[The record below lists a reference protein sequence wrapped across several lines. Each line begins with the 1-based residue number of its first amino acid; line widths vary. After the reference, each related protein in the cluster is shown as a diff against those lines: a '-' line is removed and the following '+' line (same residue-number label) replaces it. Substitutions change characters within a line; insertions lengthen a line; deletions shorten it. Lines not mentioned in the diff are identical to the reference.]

1 MQYSAETLAFASEL
15 AEEIKVHNFRFFQ
28 ATQQEGERARN
39 NFQRDYARILY
50 SSSFRRLQGKMQLL
64 GIDHAHFHRNRL
76 THSLEV
82 AQIARSIADKL
93 CVPDHIVVEA
103 CSLAHDLG
111 NPPFGHQ
118 GEVHLN
124 LLAADIGGFEGNA
137 QTFRILHHLE
147 KKSYGYR
154 GLNLTFRTLL
164 GVTKYFNTKE
174 TNPKKFIYDDDY
186 QILNRQFESLEL
198 QHRRSI
204 DVQIMDISDEI
215 AYAAHDLEDSLSFGL
230 VTIDELLYEFK
241 ISEKYNSAFDQLS
254 SIVKACQKFGFDS
267 SNLGSSEEYSFLFR
281 KELTSKLV
289 NNLVNDIGLSTSESD
304 TESKLTFLTLG
315 LLSEGLKKLLFK
327 AILRKKSIQRYE
339 KMGEKVIKG
348 LFEVYNDREYNKENM
363 LLPPEYRH
371 SQTDVDRK
379 RHIIDYIAGMMDSYA
394 IQEYKKY
401 FGSNSLDTLYPV
413 DHSKQNLSQPCNL
426 AAGE

>member
-1 MQYSAETLAFASEL
+1 MPYSAETIEYANEL
-15 AEEIKVHNFRFFQ
+15 SQEIKGQSFRFYE
-28 ATQQEGERARN
+28 ATIQEGERARN
-39 NFQRDYARILY
+39 NFQRDYARVLY

-64 GIDHAHFHRNRL
+64 GIDHSHFHRNRL

-82 AQIARSIADKL
+82 AQIARTIAAEL
-93 CVPDHIVVEA
+93 GVQDHIVVET

-118 GEVHLN
+118 GEMQLN
-124 LLAADIGGFEGNA
+124 EIASDIGGFEGNA

-164 GVTKYFNTKE
+164 GVTKYFNTRE
-174 TNPKKFIYDDDY
+174 SNPKKFIYEEDY
-186 QILNRQFESLEL
+186 QVLNRQFESIGLV
-198 QHRRSI
+198 HRRSI
-204 DVQIMDISDEI
+204 DVQIMDLSDEI

-241 ISEKYNSAFDQLS
+241 ISEKYASAFEPFVE
-254 SIVKACQKFGFDS
+254 IVKKCQRFGFDS
-267 SNLGSSEEYSFLFR
+267 SNLGSSEEYSYLFR
-281 KELTSKLV
+281 KELTSEIVNYLV
-289 NNLVNDIGLSTSESD
+289 HDIGVSGQGENSQKSLA
-304 TESKLTFLTLG
+304 FLTLG
-315 LLSEGLKKLLFK
+315 SLAEGLKKLLFK

-339 KMGEKVIKG
+339 KLGEKVIKG
-348 LFEVYNDREYNKENM
+348 LFEVYNDSTFNKNDI
-363 LLPPEYRH
+363 LLPVEYRCNLL
-371 SQTDVDRK
+371 DNNRK

-401 FGSNSLDTLYPV
+401 FGVNDLETLYPIGH
-413 DHSKQNLSQPCNL
+413 DPK
-426 AAGE
+426 